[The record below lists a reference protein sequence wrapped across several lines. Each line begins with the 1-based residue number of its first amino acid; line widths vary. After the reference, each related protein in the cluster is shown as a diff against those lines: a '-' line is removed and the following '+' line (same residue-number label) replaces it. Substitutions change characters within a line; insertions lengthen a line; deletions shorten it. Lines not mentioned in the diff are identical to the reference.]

1 MGEGE
6 RSKDAG
12 DDREN
17 LHDLVHAIAHTGGR
31 GRQTDLPG

>member
-1 MGEGE
+1 MSEGE

-17 LHDLVHAIAHTGGR
+17 FHHLVHAIAHTGGR
-31 GRQTDLPG
+31 GRQTDLSG